1 MNDNQS
7 QQQIIEFANTV
18 KRDSQAEVDDILSK
32 AKAECDR
39 IVETARHDLAAKT
52 ERRVDN
58 ATRRYERD
66 SQRRVSQQSFLSGQA
81 VLKKRSQLVDDF
93 FAGLENKLQNFAD
106 SPQYD
111 VFFARQLSQANASRS
126 LDHAQIRV
134 RGKDVSAVQQLYP
147 RANVSAD
154 PLVRIGGAKLYYEAD
169 NVYADL
175 TLDYQLKLERTQF
188 IEKSELRL

>member
-7 QQQIIEFANTV
+7 QQIAEFENTV
-18 KRDSQAEVDDILSK
+18 KRDSQAEVDEILSK
-32 AKAECDR
+32 AKEECDR
-39 IVETARHDLAAKT
+39 IVDSARHDLAART

-58 ATRRYERD
+58 ATRRYERE

-106 SPQYD
+106 GPQYD
-111 VFFARQLSQANASRS
+111 SFFKEKLAQADASRS
-126 LDHAQIRV
+126 LDRAQIRV
-134 RGKDVSAVQQLYP
+134 RSKDVGIVQKLYP
-147 RANVSAD
+147 QANVSSD
-154 PLVRIGGAKLYYEAD
+154 PQVRIGGAKLYYEAD